1 MRNSCF
7 PAFFIFSF
15 EADGALLYLNG
26 AFFSAVLHEDLLPAG
41 SDTDYFGLSQEGFLG
56 SPATLYKRSS
66 ILCALLFFYILV
78 LDGGTARAEG
88 RNFLS
93 FGLAGG
99 SVIAPHAELESSP
112 PSGDADFDGGYSIKA
127 SLGLLLA
134 KKFQLEAEYLY
145 TFNRIGSIS
154 NPPTVTELVNSD
166 RVTHSLMLNATYRVE
181 VPPQG
186 DTFWVRR
193 GYYVYFGGGVGVSWQ
208 DYTVETL
215 ASEAD
220 SSLAWQILIGF
231 EKMNSS
237 SYLFAA
243 LPSPFLQYRFLHI
256 TEGDFG
262 AFKTDATLHLIE
274 FGFRFYGGLGG

>member
-1 MRNSCF
+1 MSQ
-7 PAFFIFSF
+7 ISK
-15 EADGALLYLNG
+15 LLNC
-26 AFFSAVLHEDLLPAG
+26 VLFH
-41 SDTDYFGLSQEGFLG
+41 
-56 SPATLYKRSS
+56 KRSLF
-66 ILCALLFFYILV
+66 LCALFCLHILM
-78 LDGGTARAEG
+78 LGGETARAEG
-88 RNFLS
+88 GSFLS

-99 SVIAPHAELESSP
+99 SVIAPNAELESSP
-112 PSGDADFDGGYSIKA
+112 PSGEADFESGYSIKA

-134 KKFQLEAEYLY
+134 QKFQLEAEYLY
-145 TFNRIGSIS
+145 TFNRIDSII
-154 NPPTVTELVNSD
+154 NFPTVTELVNSD

-215 ASEAD
+215 ASDTD
-220 SSLAWQILIGF
+220 SSVAWQVLIGF
-231 EKMNSS
+231 EKMNAS
-237 SYLFAA
+237 SYLLAA
-243 LPSPFLQYRFLHI
+243 FPSPFLQYRFLHI

-262 AFKTDATLHLIE
+262 AFKTDASLHLIE